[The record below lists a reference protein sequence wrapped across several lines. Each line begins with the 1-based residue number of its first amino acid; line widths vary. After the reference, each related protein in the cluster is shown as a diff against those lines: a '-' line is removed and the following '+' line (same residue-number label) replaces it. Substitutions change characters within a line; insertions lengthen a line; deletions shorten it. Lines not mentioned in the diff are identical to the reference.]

1 MKKILNPLL
10 IVVPPKTAALF
21 CLLILLVTGHS
32 QAATIAVAGA
42 TGRTGVHIV
51 KYLQDN
57 KEHQVRALARD
68 EAKAKELLGNKAPV
82 AIADVKQANTLR
94 PALKGAK
101 GLIITIGTGGDW
113 FGPNGPEYVDFG
125 GVRNL
130 VEAARAEGIEHIVL
144 ISSMGVT
151 QIDHSLNQ
159 RFNDILLW
167 KLLGE
172 NILRR
177 SDIPYT
183 IIRPGGLKDDAG
195 SELGIRFG
203 QGDNLGRGTINRADV
218 ALTAVKALF
227 NPAAYRKTFEI
238 LNSDKKEKVD
248 WQSAFAALSSD
259 KPAEPATRP

>member
-1 MKKILNPLL
+1 MNINHYFSLG
-10 IVVPPKTAALF
+10 A
-21 CLLILLVTGHS
+21 TGHFAGWLGLLALLATSYS

-42 TGRTGVHIV
+42 TGRTGIHIV
-51 KYLQDN
+51 QYLQDG
-57 KEHQVRALARD
+57 KEHQVRALVRD
-68 EAKAKELLGNKAPV
+68 KTKAKKLFGDKV
-82 AIADVKQANTLR
+82 AIVVADVKEPASLR
-94 PALKGAK
+94 PALQGAK

-113 FGPNGPEYVDFG
+113 FGANGPEFVDFG

-130 VEAARAEGIEHIVL
+130 TEAAKAAGIEHIVL

-151 QIDHSLNQ
+151 QIDHPLNQ

-172 NILRR
+172 NKLRR
-177 SDIPYT
+177 SELPYT
-183 IIRPGGLKDDAG
+183 IIRPGGLKDKAG
-195 SELGIRFG
+195 GKLGIRFG

-238 LNSDKKEKVD
+238 LNSDQKASID
-248 WQSAFAALSSD
+248 WQAAFTALQADVALKQPVS
-259 KPAEPATRP
+259 KP